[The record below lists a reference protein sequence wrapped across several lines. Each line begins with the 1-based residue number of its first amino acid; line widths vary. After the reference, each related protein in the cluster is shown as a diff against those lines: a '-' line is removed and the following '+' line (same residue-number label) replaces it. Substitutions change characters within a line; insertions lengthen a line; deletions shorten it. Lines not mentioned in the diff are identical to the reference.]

1 MQIMDKFSGY
11 PAQQK
16 VVQLLLER
24 GFQVNEEGRVVSG
37 GIEIP
42 HTQIAEEIHVD
53 RRVIDA
59 TTNTILEDE
68 LLSAIFR
75 NVHSIPSLRDV
86 APLLGLG
93 VIVITPD
100 DAGKPGI
107 LGDVA
112 SAIAEWSI
120 SIRQAVSDDPN
131 FTEEPRLTII
141 TDRRVPGDLVQELM
155 SLPGVRGVTV
165 F

>member
-1 MQIMDKFSGY
+1 M
-11 PAQQK
+11 
-16 VVQLLLER
+16 VQLLLER
-24 GFQVNEEGRVVSG
+24 GFQVNEQGRVVSG

-42 HTQIAEEIHVD
+42 HTQIAEEIKVD
-53 RRVIDA
+53 RRVVDA
-59 TTNTILEDE
+59 TTQTILSDE
-68 LLSAIFR
+68 LLSSIFR
-75 NVHSIPSLRDV
+75 NVKSIPSLKDV

-93 VIVITPD
+93 VIVITPQ

-112 SAIAEWSI
+112 SAIARWDI

-131 FTEEPRLTII
+131 FTENPQLTII
-141 TDRRVPGDLVQELM
+141 TDSRVPGDLVQEIM
-155 SLPGVRGVTV
+155 DLPGVKGVTV